1 MYMTTIPFFKT
12 NFREEEEEEEIEN
25 EKAFFFSNVI

>member
-1 MYMTTIPFFKT
+1 MTAIPFFKT

-25 EKAFFFSNVI
+25 EEAFFFSNVI

>member
-1 MYMTTIPFFKT
+1 MTTIPFFKT

>member
-1 MYMTTIPFFKT
+1 MTTIPFFKT

-25 EKAFFFSNVI
+25 EEAFFFSNVI

>member
-1 MYMTTIPFFKT
+1 MTTIPFFKT
-12 NFREEEEEEEIEN
+12 NYREEEEEEIEN